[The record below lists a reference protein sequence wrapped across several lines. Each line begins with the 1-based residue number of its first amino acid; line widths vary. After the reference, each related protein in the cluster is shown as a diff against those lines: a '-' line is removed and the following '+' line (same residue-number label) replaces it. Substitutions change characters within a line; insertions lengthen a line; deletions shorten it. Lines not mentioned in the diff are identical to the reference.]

1 MDEILTIK
9 RVENGF
15 IVSLTAQGVD
25 GRNYVAKSF
34 QELQKVVGEIVCDG
48 IEPIGNA
55 GESYEIKL
63 NYNKPE

>member
-15 IVSLTAQGVD
+15 IASLTAQGVD
-25 GRNYVAKSF
+25 GKNYVAKSI
-34 QELQKVVGEIVCDG
+34 QELQKVVGEIVCAG

-55 GESYEIKL
+55 GEAYEIQLKYIKL
-63 NYNKPE
+63 E